1 LRTLGASLAIIT
13 LACGLAIEEI
23 FFNRTGW
30 FGLAE
35 TRKSTGPPE
44 LFGLEFGPTSGFF
57 MGDGKLPT
65 AGFSVFLLVVCI
77 AACIAVMR
85 LRRSRLGEQMLAVR
99 ANERAAAAAG
109 VNVRAVKLTA
119 FAIASALA
127 GLAGSLTAFKL
138 GSYSADSFGIFA
150 SLTLLAFAY
159 LGGISTVGGA
169 VMASTLVA
177 EGIGIVV
184 TNEILY
190 DVGAYT
196 AYIAGFFLIATAI
209 YNNEGIDGFQ
219 RAQFYSIVNRYRSR
233 GNADPIGEV
242 ATSP

>member
-1 LRTLGASLAIIT
+1 M
-13 LACGLAIEEI
+13 

-30 FGLAE
+30 FGLAS
-35 TRKSTGPPE
+35 TRKTTGPPE
-44 LFGLEFGPTSGFF
+44 IFGIEFGPSSKFLF
-57 MGDGKLPT
+57 GDGKLPT
-65 AGFSVFLLVVCI
+65 AGFGVFLLVVCV
-77 AACIAVMR
+77 AACVAVMR

-119 FAIASALA
+119 FAIASGLA
-127 GLAGSLTAFKL
+127 GLAGALTAFKL

-150 SLTLLAFAY
+150 SLTLLAYAY

-169 VMASTLVA
+169 IMASTLVA
-177 EGIGIVV
+177 QGIGLVV
-184 TNEILY
+184 TKELFI
-190 DVGAYT
+190 DVGAYS

-219 RAQFYSIVNRYRSR
+219 RDQFHSVVNRVRR
-233 GNADPIGEV
+233 GRNLPELDHVGAPL
-242 ATSP
+242 